1 MDFPENAIFKEIK
14 LPESIEE
21 KRKLLPQYNGRF
33 ALIKDGEDK
42 DFYRLI
48 KLNYSG
54 DPQVYHTLR
63 QKTVNQK
70 NLYIHDLVRL
80 LVQTN

>member
-1 MDFPENAIFKEIK
+1 MDFPENTLFKEIK

-33 ALIKDGEDK
+33 VLVKDSHLSSS
-42 DFYRLI
+42 YRLI

-54 DPQVYHTLR
+54 DPKVYHILNQNTFD
-63 QKTVNQK
+63 QK
-70 NLYIHDLVRL
+70 NLHIDDLEGL
-80 LVQTN
+80 LVQLD